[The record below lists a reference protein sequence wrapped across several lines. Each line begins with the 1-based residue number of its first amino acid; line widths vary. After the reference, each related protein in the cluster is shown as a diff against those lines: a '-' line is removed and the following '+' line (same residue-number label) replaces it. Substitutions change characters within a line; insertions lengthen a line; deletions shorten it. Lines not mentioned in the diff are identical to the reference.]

1 MKGDFGQNCLQTTPI
16 ESKVN
21 SAKLEPILVHPKFVR
36 SCSWLSM
43 FISLPNLTLSFLTIC
58 EIIIFKVEEKV
69 CLPLSKGDNNF
80 LESTKPLSLV
90 DMECA
95 SLDSYS

>member
-1 MKGDFGQNCLQTTPI
+1 M
-16 ESKVN
+16 S
-21 SAKLEPILVHPKFVR
+21 
-36 SCSWLSM
+36 
-43 FISLPNLTLSFLTIC
+43 ISLPNLTLSFLTIC

-69 CLPLSKGDNNF
+69 CLPLSRGDINF
-80 LESTKPLSLV
+80 LGPTKPLSQV